1 MKIGFFD
8 SGIGGLSVMNEAIKQ
23 LGGNEF
29 LFFADKKN
37 VPYGNKTSEQVVKFS
52 LDAVGFLIEQGAEAV
67 VVACNTATS
76 AAITQ
81 LRANFNEPIIGME
94 PALKRAVD
102 LNDGKKTLVIATPIT
117 IAGQKLHDL
126 IQKTNANEIVDLL
139 ALPKLVEF
147 AENFE
152 FDSEQ
157 VREYLKE
164 KLSKFELKNY
174 GSLVL
179 GCTHFNY
186 FKEILREILPSDI
199 KILDGIQGTINRLIS
214 ETNIEISG
222 DKISSVK
229 YYYSGTQVTDKKE
242 LEKLN
247 LYLKHLEKVRE
258 IS

>member
-8 SGIGGLSVMNEAIKQ
+8 SGIGGLSVMSDALGV
-23 LGGNEF
+23 LGGHEF
-29 LFFADKKN
+29 MFYADKKN

-52 LDAVGFLIEQGAEAV
+52 LDAVGFLIEQGAEV
-67 VVACNTATS
+67 IVVACNTATS
-76 AAITQ
+76 AAIAQ
-81 LRANFNEPIIGME
+81 LRANFSKPIIGME

-139 ALPKLVEF
+139 ALPRLVEF

-152 FDSEQ
+152 FDSGQ
-157 VREYLKE
+157 VREYLAE
-164 KLSKFELKNY
+164 EFSKFELKNY

-186 FKEILREILPSDI
+186 FKEILREFLPSEV

-214 ETNIEISG
+214 ETNIQISD

-229 YYYSGTQVTDKKE
+229 YYYSGAEVSDKKE
-242 LEKLN
+242 LEKLK
-247 LYLKHLEKVRE
+247 LYLKHLEKMRE